1 MTTAPAKKT
10 PTLATI
16 DQDINRLRQTMGLSD
31 LSDSARYELE
41 ELLELRRKLVLGQF
55 QTNTS
60 FITRQT
66 Q

>member
-1 MTTAPAKKT
+1 MTTATTEKT
-10 PTLATI
+10 PSLATVDLEI
-16 DQDINRLRQTMGLSD
+16 SRIRQTMGLSD

-60 FITRQT
+60 FITRQNS
-66 Q
+66 